1 MDAIEM
7 GEFKDYNVIFGN
19 NGCGKTS
26 LTRAFELLISKD
38 KCIEKYRTIST
49 AESPSI
55 EFECKDGS
63 YKIEPNSNIGAPS
76 FKVEIYNSGF
86 LHNNAPFNSEF
97 GLKKLDDGIII
108 LEGSVLGE
116 ETKEINQLKNCKE
129 KVEKRKKEIK
139 DENSTETLSA
149 KQESEIKKYDEEIE
163 KIRKKVTSKTIQI
176 ILDEIKINNICEV
189 SKNKFKV
196 QEDALT
202 NLEKDFDELD
212 EAMKKFDDLKEME
225 LPKDYQ
231 TIKDKLESLFSFD
244 IDKEAGQVSE
254 EIKEHMSKVGREFIE
269 KGIELQKKMP
279 DNACPFCTQEITNN
293 IIQVYTSYFNKRIEQ
308 FNQDSLEVSGTL
320 KKILE
325 QWNIKEILQSFERFE
340 PFMKK
345 DFSTNKESLKN
356 ALEQIKVLLEKLQ
369 KEVGKKEGAKNE
381 KEFQG
386 IDKKLLENYE
396 KFQKCVD
403 ETGNILKQK
412 KEQKKKLDKLKTELK
427 EARIKKA
434 KHDSYDWQ
442 KSKEEA
448 ERKLSVLNCRHE
460 RLNRL
465 LEKINK
471 KLKGLYDQK
480 RPDIETIN
488 NYLKALNLPKYS
500 LDKDYRIVLNSDA
513 LENSEAKIILSD
525 GEKTTLA
532 FAYFLARLKLFY
544 KKEDLKNLVV
554 VIDDPISSL
563 DEQRI
568 YNTTCLVAKI
578 NQELAREKLSNEE
591 NKAQVFVLTH
601 NHTFMARL
609 INMIGKHAR
618 YLQLERHQGQLKI
631 VCKDKA
637 NGYFDTFY
645 LLLFKEVYEFAKR
658 ETVQDDFNEAI
669 NYGNKIR
676 ILLESFLKINFIDSF
691 LGEDKT
697 FKEDN
702 IKKLIETADNQVR
715 LSFSNLPFSENE
727 HSIEDKDA
735 LTKKFLS
742 IIKGLHLESH
752 GSVMDFFSPYKI
764 SLEDVQEFAKI
775 AINAMK
781 ILNPYQTHSYVES
794 VDKKLKTRNNMR
806 IVFMGTPGFAEVI
819 LRALVGNKD
828 IEVVGLFTQMDK
840 PFGRKKELKA
850 PETKIYILENHLNI
864 PIFQPQSL
872 KEPEVQ
878 ILKALKPDFI
888 VVVAYGKILSKEV
901 LSIAP
906 CINVH
911 ASLLPK
917 YRGASPIHE
926 MILNDDKIYGIS
938 TMLMDTGLDS
948 GDILESASFLREDY
962 LDLETLRSK
971 LVHMGATLLLS
982 TLKNFSS
989 ITRKPQDHAQASF
1002 CKKITKADGLVGFK
1016 DAKSLFLKSLAFKSW
1031 PEIFLENSL
1040 KLLGVELVEN
1050 EKSHKEGEILEI
1062 DEKGVLVGCLKGS
1075 VRIARLQAVGKKPL
1089 KAKDYL
1095 NGKRLKAGGILT

>member
-1 MDAIEM
+1 MAINIKKIKSFKAFCGLDAIEM

-26 LTRAFELLISKD
+26 LTRAFELLIPKN
-38 KCIEKYRTIST
+38 KHIEKYRTIST

-55 EFECKDGS
+55 EFEIKKEKEDES

-76 FKVEIYNSGF
+76 FKVEIYNSDF

-97 GLKKLDDGIII
+97 GLKKLDDGTNI

-116 ETKEINQLKNCKE
+116 ETKEINQLKDFRE
-129 KVEKRKKEIK
+129 KVEKRKKKIK
-139 DENSTETLSA
+139 DENDAETLSA

-163 KIRKKVTSKTIQI
+163 KIRKEVTSKTIKI
-176 ILDEIKINNICEV
+176 TLDEITINNICEV
-189 SKNKFKV
+189 SKDKFKV

-212 EAMKKFDDLKEME
+212 EAMKEFDDLKEME

-254 EIKEHMSKVGREFIE
+254 KIKEHISKVGREFIE

-293 IIQVYTSYFNKRIEQ
+293 IIQAYTSYFNKRIEQ
-308 FNQDSLEVSGTL
+308 FNQDSLEVSGIL

-345 DFSTNKESLKN
+345 DFSTNKESLEN

-369 KEVGKKEGAKNE
+369 KEVGKKEGVKNE
-381 KEFQG
+381 KEFQET
-386 IDKKLLENYE
+386 DKKLLENYE
-396 KFQKCVD
+396 KLQQCVN
-403 ETGNILKQK
+403 ETRNILNQK
-412 KEQKKKLDKLKTELK
+412 KEQKKKLEKLKTELK

-434 KHDSYDWQ
+434 KHDSYDSQ

-448 ERKLSVLNCRHE
+448 DRKESALIRKHE
-460 RLNRL
+460 RLNCL
-465 LEKINK
+465 LKKIDN

-578 NQELAREKLSNEE
+578 NQELAGEKLSNEKE
-591 NKAQVFVLTH
+591 KAQVFVLTH

-609 INMIGKHAR
+609 INMVGKHAR
-618 YLQLERHQGQLKI
+618 YFQLERHQGQLKI
-631 VCKDKA
+631 VCKNEIK
-637 NGYFDTFY
+637 GYFDTFY
-645 LLLFKEVYEFAKR
+645 LLLFKEVYAFAKKK
-658 ETVQDDFNEAI
+658 VQDDFNEAI

-676 ILLESFLKINFIDSF
+676 ILLESFLKINFINSF

-702 IKKLIETADNQVR
+702 IKDLIKTADEEVA
-715 LSFSNLPFSENE
+715 LDFSKLPFN
-727 HSIEDKDA
+727 KDNNCNIKNKGM
-735 LTKKFLS
+735 LLKEILR
-742 IIKGLHLESH
+742 IVKGLHLDSH

-764 SLEDVQEFAKI
+764 SLENVQEFAKI

-781 ILNPYQTHSYVES
+781 ILNPYQTQSYMGS
-794 VDKKLKTRNNMR
+794 VDQKTK
-806 IVFMGTPGFAEVI
+806 
-819 LRALVGNKD
+819 NK
-828 IEVVGLFTQMDK
+828 E
-840 PFGRKKELKA
+840 
-850 PETKIYILENHLNI
+850 
-864 PIFQPQSL
+864 
-872 KEPEVQ
+872 
-878 ILKALKPDFI
+878 
-888 VVVAYGKILSKEV
+888 
-901 LSIAP
+901 
-906 CINVH
+906 
-911 ASLLPK
+911 
-917 YRGASPIHE
+917 
-926 MILNDDKIYGIS
+926 
-938 TMLMDTGLDS
+938 
-948 GDILESASFLREDY
+948 
-962 LDLETLRSK
+962 
-971 LVHMGATLLLS
+971 
-982 TLKNFSS
+982 
-989 ITRKPQDHAQASF
+989 
-1002 CKKITKADGLVGFK
+1002 
-1016 DAKSLFLKSLAFKSW
+1016 
-1031 PEIFLENSL
+1031 
-1040 KLLGVELVEN
+1040 
-1050 EKSHKEGEILEI
+1050 
-1062 DEKGVLVGCLKGS
+1062 
-1075 VRIARLQAVGKKPL
+1075 
-1089 KAKDYL
+1089 
-1095 NGKRLKAGGILT
+1095 

>member
-1 MDAIEM
+1 MAINIKKIKSFKAFCGLDAIEM

-55 EFECKDGS
+55 EFEYKDGS

-76 FKVEIYNSGF
+76 FKVEIYNSDF

-129 KVEKRKKEIK
+129 KVEKRKKKIK
-139 DENSTETLSA
+139 DENSAETLSA
-149 KQESEIKKYDEEIE
+149 KQESEIKKYDKEIE
-163 KIRKKVTSKTIQI
+163 KIRKEMTSKTIQI
-176 ILDEIKINNICEV
+176 TLDEIKINNICEV

-196 QEDALT
+196 QEDTLT

-231 TIKDKLESLFSFD
+231 TIKDKLKSLFSFD

-254 EIKEHMSKVGREFIE
+254 EIKEHISKVGREFIE
-269 KGIELQKKMP
+269 KGIELQKEMP
-279 DNACPFCTQEITNN
+279 DNACPFCTQKITNN
-293 IIQVYTSYFNKRIEQ
+293 IIQVYTSYFNKSIEQ
-308 FNQDSLEVSGTL
+308 FKQDSSEVSGTL

-345 DFSTNKESLKN
+345 NFSTNKESLKN

-369 KEVGKKEGAKNE
+369 KEVDKKWGVKNKE
-381 KEFQG
+381 KFQE
-386 IDKKLLENYE
+386 IDKKLSENYE
-396 KFQKCVD
+396 KLQQCVG
-403 ETGNILKQK
+403 ETGNILNQK
-412 KEQKKKLDKLKTELK
+412 KEQKKKLEKLKKDLK
-427 EARIKKA
+427 EAKIKKA

-442 KSKEEA
+442 KSKEGTK
-448 ERKLSVLNCRHE
+448 RKLSILNRGYE
-460 RLNRL
+460 RLNCL
-465 LEKINK
+465 LEKIDK
-471 KLKGLYDQK
+471 KLKELYDQK

-513 LENSEAKIILSD
+513 LENSETKIILSD

-544 KKEDLKNLVV
+544 KKEDLKKLVV

-578 NQELAREKLSNEE
+578 NQELALNKED
-591 NKAQVFVLTH
+591 KAQVFVLTH

-609 INMIGKHAR
+609 INMVGTYAC
-618 YLQLERHQGQLKI
+618 YFQLERHQGQLKI
-631 VCKDKA
+631 VCKDKVK
-637 NGYFDTFY
+637 GYFDTFY
-645 LLLFKEVYEFAKR
+645 LLLFKEVYAFAKK
-658 ETVQDDFNEAI
+658 EKVQDNFNEAI
-669 NYGNKIR
+669 SYGNKVR

-691 LGEDKT
+691 LGEKSAFGEDK
-697 FKEDN
+697 

-715 LSFSNLPFSENE
+715 LSFSNLPFSENG

-735 LTKKFLS
+735 LTEKFLS

-764 SLEDVQEFAKI
+764 SLEDVQRFAKI

-781 ILNPYQTHSYVES
+781 ILNPYQTQSYMES
-794 VDKKLKTRNNMR
+794 VDKKTK
-806 IVFMGTPGFAEVI
+806 
-819 LRALVGNKD
+819 NK
-828 IEVVGLFTQMDK
+828 E
-840 PFGRKKELKA
+840 
-850 PETKIYILENHLNI
+850 
-864 PIFQPQSL
+864 
-872 KEPEVQ
+872 
-878 ILKALKPDFI
+878 
-888 VVVAYGKILSKEV
+888 
-901 LSIAP
+901 
-906 CINVH
+906 
-911 ASLLPK
+911 
-917 YRGASPIHE
+917 
-926 MILNDDKIYGIS
+926 
-938 TMLMDTGLDS
+938 
-948 GDILESASFLREDY
+948 
-962 LDLETLRSK
+962 
-971 LVHMGATLLLS
+971 
-982 TLKNFSS
+982 
-989 ITRKPQDHAQASF
+989 
-1002 CKKITKADGLVGFK
+1002 
-1016 DAKSLFLKSLAFKSW
+1016 
-1031 PEIFLENSL
+1031 
-1040 KLLGVELVEN
+1040 
-1050 EKSHKEGEILEI
+1050 
-1062 DEKGVLVGCLKGS
+1062 
-1075 VRIARLQAVGKKPL
+1075 
-1089 KAKDYL
+1089 
-1095 NGKRLKAGGILT
+1095 

>member
-1 MDAIEM
+1 MAINIKKIKSFKAFCGLDAIEM

-26 LTRAFELLISKD
+26 LTRAFELLIPKN
-38 KCIEKYRTIST
+38 KHIEKYRTIST

-55 EFECKDGS
+55 EFKCKDGS
-63 YKIEPNSNIGAPS
+63 YKIEPNSNIGVPS
-76 FKVEIYNSGF
+76 FKVEIYNSDF
-86 LHNNAPFNSEF
+86 LHNNTPFNSEF
-97 GLKKLDDGIII
+97 GLKKLDDGTII
-108 LEGSVLGE
+108 LEGSVLGK
-116 ETKEINQLKNCKE
+116 ETKEINQLKDFMG
-129 KVEKRKKEIK
+129 KVEKRQKKIK
-139 DENSTETLSA
+139 DENSAETLIA
-149 KQESEIKKYDEEIE
+149 KQKSEIEKYKEEIE

-176 ILDEIKINNICEV
+176 TPNEIEINNFCEV
-189 SKNKFKV
+189 SKNHFKY
-196 QEDALT
+196 QEDALM
-202 NLEKDFDELD
+202 NLEKDFNELD
-212 EAMKKFDDLKEME
+212 EAIKKFNDLKETK

-231 TIKDKLESLFSFD
+231 TIRDELKSLFSFD

-345 DFSTNKESLKN
+345 DSSTNKESLKN
-356 ALEQIKVLLEKLQ
+356 ALDQIKVLLEKLQ
-369 KEVGKKEGAKNE
+369 KEVDKKWGVKNKE
-381 KEFQG
+381 KFQE
-386 IDKKLLENYE
+386 IDKKLSEIYENL
-396 KFQKCVD
+396 QQCVD
-403 ETGNILKQK
+403 EIRNILKQK
-412 KEQKKKLDKLKTELK
+412 KEQKEKLEKLKTELK

-618 YLQLERHQGQLKI
+618 YLQLERHQGRLKI
-631 VCKDKA
+631 ICKDKA

-669 NYGNKIR
+669 NYGNKVR

-697 FKEDN
+697 FKKEK
-702 IKKLIETADNQVR
+702 IEKLIETADGEVELN
-715 LSFSNLPFSENE
+715 FSKLPFSENE

-735 LTKKFLS
+735 LTEKFLS

-752 GSVMDFFSPYKI
+752 GSVIDFFSPYKI
-764 SLEDVQEFAKI
+764 SLEDVQRFAKI

-781 ILNPYQTHSYVES
+781 ILNPYQTQSYMES
-794 VDKKLKTRNNMR
+794 VDKKTK
-806 IVFMGTPGFAEVI
+806 
-819 LRALVGNKD
+819 NK
-828 IEVVGLFTQMDK
+828 E
-840 PFGRKKELKA
+840 
-850 PETKIYILENHLNI
+850 
-864 PIFQPQSL
+864 
-872 KEPEVQ
+872 
-878 ILKALKPDFI
+878 
-888 VVVAYGKILSKEV
+888 
-901 LSIAP
+901 
-906 CINVH
+906 
-911 ASLLPK
+911 
-917 YRGASPIHE
+917 
-926 MILNDDKIYGIS
+926 
-938 TMLMDTGLDS
+938 
-948 GDILESASFLREDY
+948 
-962 LDLETLRSK
+962 
-971 LVHMGATLLLS
+971 
-982 TLKNFSS
+982 
-989 ITRKPQDHAQASF
+989 
-1002 CKKITKADGLVGFK
+1002 
-1016 DAKSLFLKSLAFKSW
+1016 
-1031 PEIFLENSL
+1031 
-1040 KLLGVELVEN
+1040 
-1050 EKSHKEGEILEI
+1050 
-1062 DEKGVLVGCLKGS
+1062 
-1075 VRIARLQAVGKKPL
+1075 
-1089 KAKDYL
+1089 
-1095 NGKRLKAGGILT
+1095 

>member
-1 MDAIEM
+1 MAINIKKIKSFKAFCGLDAIEM
-7 GEFKDYNVIFGN
+7 DEFEHYNIIFGN

-26 LTRAFELLISKD
+26 LTRAFELLISKN
-38 KCIEKYRTIST
+38 KHIEKYRTIST

-55 EFECKDGS
+55 EFECKDES
-63 YKIEPNSNIGAPS
+63 YTIEPNSNIGVPS
-76 FKVEIYNSGF
+76 FKVEIYNSDF

-97 GLKKLDDGIII
+97 GLKELDDGVII

-116 ETKEINQLKNCKE
+116 ETKEINQLKDFMG
-129 KVEKRKKEIK
+129 KVEKEKKKIK
-139 DENSTETLSA
+139 DENNTETLMA

-163 KIRKKVTSKTIQI
+163 KIRKEMTSNTIQI
-176 ILDEIKINNICEV
+176 KLDKIKINNICEV
-189 SKNKFKV
+189 PKDEFED

-202 NLEKDFDELD
+202 NLEKDFDELN

-231 TIKDKLESLFSFD
+231 TIKDKLKSLFSFD

-308 FNQDSLEVSGTL
+308 FNQDSLGVSGTL

-356 ALEQIKVLLEKLQ
+356 ALDQIKVLLEKLQ
-369 KEVGKKEGAKNE
+369 KEVDKKEGIENKE
-381 KEFQG
+381 KFQE
-386 IDKKLLENYE
+386 IDKKLSENYNE
-396 KFQKCVD
+396 IQLCVD

-412 KEQKKKLDKLKTELK
+412 KEQKKKLENLRTELEK
-427 EARIKKA
+427 ARIKKA

-448 ERKLSVLNCRHE
+448 ERKLSVLERGYK
-460 RLNRL
+460 RLNCL
-465 LEKINK
+465 LEKIDN
-471 KLKGLYDQK
+471 KLKELYDQK

-578 NQELAREKLSNEE
+578 NQELAREKLSNEKD
-591 NKAQVFVLTH
+591 KAQVFVLTH

-618 YLQLERHQGQLKI
+618 YFQLERHQGQLKI
-631 VCKDKA
+631 VCKDKV

-645 LLLFKEVYEFAKR
+645 LLLFKEMYEFAKR

-669 NYGNKIR
+669 NYGNKVR

-691 LGEDKT
+691 LGEDSA
-697 FKEDN
+697 FGEDK
-702 IKKLIETADNQVR
+702 IKKLIETADGEVELN
-715 LSFSNLPFSENE
+715 FSKLPFSENE

-735 LTKKFLS
+735 LTEKFLS

-752 GSVMDFFSPYKI
+752 GSIMDFFSPYKI
-764 SLEDVQEFAKI
+764 SLKDVQRFARI

-781 ILNPYQTHSYVES
+781 ILNPYQTHSY
-794 VDKKLKTRNNMR
+794 M
-806 IVFMGTPGFAEVI
+806 
-819 LRALVGNKD
+819 
-828 IEVVGLFTQMDK
+828 EVVD
-840 PFGRKKELKA
+840 
-850 PETKIYILENHLNI
+850 
-864 PIFQPQSL
+864 
-872 KEPEVQ
+872 
-878 ILKALKPDFI
+878 
-888 VVVAYGKILSKEV
+888 
-901 LSIAP
+901 
-906 CINVH
+906 
-911 ASLLPK
+911 
-917 YRGASPIHE
+917 
-926 MILNDDKIYGIS
+926 
-938 TMLMDTGLDS
+938 
-948 GDILESASFLREDY
+948 
-962 LDLETLRSK
+962 
-971 LVHMGATLLLS
+971 
-982 TLKNFSS
+982 
-989 ITRKPQDHAQASF
+989 
-1002 CKKITKADGLVGFK
+1002 
-1016 DAKSLFLKSLAFKSW
+1016 
-1031 PEIFLENSL
+1031 
-1040 KLLGVELVEN
+1040 
-1050 EKSHKEGEILEI
+1050 
-1062 DEKGVLVGCLKGS
+1062 
-1075 VRIARLQAVGKKPL
+1075 
-1089 KAKDYL
+1089 
-1095 NGKRLKAGGILT
+1095 

>member
-1 MDAIEM
+1 MAINIKKIKSFKAFCGLDAIEM

-26 LTRAFELLISKD
+26 LTRAFELLISKN
-38 KCIEKYRTIST
+38 KHIEKYRTIST

-55 EFECKDGS
+55 EFECEDGS
-63 YKIEPNSNIGAPS
+63 YKIEPNSNIGVPP
-76 FKVEIYNSGF
+76 FKVEIYNSDF

-116 ETKEINQLKNCKE
+116 ETKEINQLKNCRE
-129 KVEKRKKEIK
+129 KVEKRQKKIK
-139 DENSTETLSA
+139 DENDTETLSA

-176 ILDEIKINNICEV
+176 TLDEIKINNICKVLKDEL
-189 SKNKFKV
+189 KV
-196 QEDALT
+196 QEDILT
-202 NLEKDFDELD
+202 NLEKDFDELN
-212 EAMKKFDDLKEME
+212 EAIKKFDDLKKME

-254 EIKEHMSKVGREFIE
+254 EIKEHISKVGREFIE
-269 KGIELQKKMP
+269 KGIELQKEMP
-279 DNACPFCTQEITNN
+279 DNACPFCTQKITNN
-293 IIQVYTSYFNKRIEQ
+293 IIQVYTSYFNKSIEQ
-308 FNQDSLEVSGTL
+308 FKQDSSKVSGTL

-369 KEVGKKEGAKNE
+369 KEVDKKGGVKNE
-381 KEFQG
+381 KEFQE
-386 IDKKLLENYE
+386 IDKELSENYE
-396 KFQKCVD
+396 KLQKCVN
-403 ETGNILKQK
+403 ETRNILNQK
-412 KEQKKKLDKLKTELK
+412 KEQKEKLEKLKIDLK

-442 KSKEEA
+442 KSKREA

-465 LEKINK
+465 LEKIDK
-471 KLKGLYDQK
+471 KLKELYDQK

-532 FAYFLARLKLFY
+532 FAYFLVRLKLFY
-544 KKEDLKNLVV
+544 KKEDLKNLIV

-578 NQELAREKLSNEE
+578 NQELAREKLSNEKD
-591 NKAQVFVLTH
+591 KAQVFVLTH

-609 INMIGKHAR
+609 INVVGKHAC
-618 YLQLERHQGQLKI
+618 YFQLERHQGQLKI
-631 VCKDKA
+631 VCKDRV

-645 LLLFKEVYEFAKR
+645 LLLFKEVYAFAKK
-658 ETVQDDFNEAI
+658 EKVQDDFNEAI

-691 LGEDKT
+691 LGEKSAFGEDK
-697 FKEDN
+697 
-702 IKKLIETADNQVR
+702 IKKLIETADGEVKLN
-715 LSFSNLPFSENE
+715 FSKLPFSENE
-727 HSIEDKDA
+727 HSIIENKDA

-742 IIKGLHLESH
+742 IIKGLHLDSH

-764 SLEDVQEFAKI
+764 SLENVQEFAKI

-781 ILNPYQTHSYVES
+781 ILNPYQTQSYMGS
-794 VDKKLKTRNNMR
+794 VDKKTK
-806 IVFMGTPGFAEVI
+806 
-819 LRALVGNKD
+819 NK
-828 IEVVGLFTQMDK
+828 E
-840 PFGRKKELKA
+840 
-850 PETKIYILENHLNI
+850 
-864 PIFQPQSL
+864 
-872 KEPEVQ
+872 
-878 ILKALKPDFI
+878 
-888 VVVAYGKILSKEV
+888 
-901 LSIAP
+901 
-906 CINVH
+906 
-911 ASLLPK
+911 
-917 YRGASPIHE
+917 
-926 MILNDDKIYGIS
+926 
-938 TMLMDTGLDS
+938 
-948 GDILESASFLREDY
+948 
-962 LDLETLRSK
+962 
-971 LVHMGATLLLS
+971 
-982 TLKNFSS
+982 
-989 ITRKPQDHAQASF
+989 
-1002 CKKITKADGLVGFK
+1002 
-1016 DAKSLFLKSLAFKSW
+1016 
-1031 PEIFLENSL
+1031 
-1040 KLLGVELVEN
+1040 
-1050 EKSHKEGEILEI
+1050 
-1062 DEKGVLVGCLKGS
+1062 
-1075 VRIARLQAVGKKPL
+1075 
-1089 KAKDYL
+1089 
-1095 NGKRLKAGGILT
+1095 

>member
-1 MDAIEM
+1 MAINIKKIKSFKAFCGLDAIEM
-7 GEFKDYNVIFGN
+7 DEFEHYNIIFGN

-26 LTRAFELLISKD
+26 LTRAFELLISKN
-38 KCIEKYRTIST
+38 KHIEKYRTIST

-55 EFECKDGS
+55 EFECKDES
-63 YKIEPNSNIGAPS
+63 YTIEPNSNIGVPS
-76 FKVEIYNSGF
+76 FKVEIYNSDF

-97 GLKKLDDGIII
+97 GLKELDDGVII

-116 ETKEINQLKNCKE
+116 ETKEINQLKDFKE
-129 KVEKRKKEIK
+129 KVEKEKKEIK
-139 DENSTETLSA
+139 DENDTETLMA

-345 DFSTNKESLKN
+345 DSSTNKESLKN

-442 KSKEEA
+442 KSEEEA

-500 LDKDYRIVLNSDA
+500 LNEDYRIVLNSVD
-513 LENSEAKIILSD
+513 LENSEAKMILSD

-532 FAYFLARLKLFY
+532 FAYFLVRLKLFY
-544 KKEDLKNLVV
+544 KKEDLKKLVV

-578 NQELAREKLSNEE
+578 NQELAREKLSNKED
-591 NKAQVFVLTH
+591 KAQVFVLTH

-609 INMIGKHAR
+609 INMVGTYAC
-618 YLQLERHQGQLKI
+618 YFQLERHQGQLKI
-631 VCKDKA
+631 VCKDKVK
-637 NGYFDTFY
+637 GYFDTFY
-645 LLLFKEVYEFAKR
+645 LLLFKEVYAFAKK
-658 ETVQDDFNEAI
+658 EKVQDDFNEAI
-669 NYGNKIR
+669 NYGNKVR
-676 ILLESFLKINFIDSF
+676 VLLEGFLKINFINSF
-691 LGEDKT
+691 LGANSVFDEDK
-697 FKEDN
+697 

-715 LSFSNLPFSENE
+715 LSFSNLPFSNE
-727 HSIEDKDA
+727 HSIKDKDA
-735 LTKKFLS
+735 LTEKFLS

-764 SLEDVQEFAKI
+764 SLEDVQRFAKI

-781 ILNPYQTHSYVES
+781 ILNPYQTQSYMES
-794 VDKKLKTRNNMR
+794 VDKKTK
-806 IVFMGTPGFAEVI
+806 
-819 LRALVGNKD
+819 NK
-828 IEVVGLFTQMDK
+828 E
-840 PFGRKKELKA
+840 
-850 PETKIYILENHLNI
+850 
-864 PIFQPQSL
+864 
-872 KEPEVQ
+872 
-878 ILKALKPDFI
+878 
-888 VVVAYGKILSKEV
+888 
-901 LSIAP
+901 
-906 CINVH
+906 
-911 ASLLPK
+911 
-917 YRGASPIHE
+917 
-926 MILNDDKIYGIS
+926 
-938 TMLMDTGLDS
+938 
-948 GDILESASFLREDY
+948 
-962 LDLETLRSK
+962 
-971 LVHMGATLLLS
+971 
-982 TLKNFSS
+982 
-989 ITRKPQDHAQASF
+989 
-1002 CKKITKADGLVGFK
+1002 
-1016 DAKSLFLKSLAFKSW
+1016 
-1031 PEIFLENSL
+1031 
-1040 KLLGVELVEN
+1040 
-1050 EKSHKEGEILEI
+1050 
-1062 DEKGVLVGCLKGS
+1062 
-1075 VRIARLQAVGKKPL
+1075 
-1089 KAKDYL
+1089 
-1095 NGKRLKAGGILT
+1095 

>member
-1 MDAIEM
+1 MAINIKKIKSFKAFCGLDAIEM
-7 GEFKDYNVIFGN
+7 GEFKDYNVIFGS

-26 LTRAFELLISKD
+26 LTRAFELLISKN
-38 KCIEKYRTIST
+38 KHIEKYRTIST

-63 YKIEPNSNIGAPS
+63 YKIEPNNNIGVPS
-76 FKVEIYNSGF
+76 FKVEIYNSDF

-97 GLKKLDDGIII
+97 GFKKLDDGVII

-116 ETKEINQLKNCKE
+116 ETKEINQLKNCRE
-129 KVEKRKKEIK
+129 KVEKRQKKIK
-139 DENSTETLSA
+139 DENDTETLSA
-149 KQESEIKKYDEEIE
+149 EQESKIKEYDEEIE
-163 KIRKKVTSKTIQI
+163 KIRKEVTSKIKIT
-176 ILDEIKINNICEV
+176 LDDIKINNICEV
-189 SKNKFKV
+189 SKDDFKV

-212 EAMKKFDDLKEME
+212 KAMKKFDDLKEME

-254 EIKEHMSKVGREFIE
+254 EIKEHISKVGREFIE
-269 KGIELQKKMP
+269 KGIELQKEMP
-279 DNACPFCTQEITNN
+279 NNKCPFCTQEITNN
-293 IIQVYTSYFNKRIEQ
+293 IIQDYTNYFNKSIEQ
-308 FNQDSLEVSGTL
+308 FKQDSLEVSGTL

-369 KEVGKKEGAKNE
+369 KEVGKKGGVKNE
-381 KEFQG
+381 KEFQK
-386 IDKKLLENYE
+386 IDKKLSENYE
-396 KFQKCVD
+396 KLQKCVN
-403 ETGNILKQK
+403 ETRNILNQK
-412 KEQKKKLDKLKTELK
+412 KEQKEKLEKLKKDLK

-434 KHDSYDWQ
+434 KHDSYDSQ

-448 ERKLSVLNCRHE
+448 KRKLSVLNCRHE

-465 LEKINK
+465 LEKIDK
-471 KLKGLYDQK
+471 KLKELYDQK

-544 KKEDLKNLVV
+544 KKENLKKLVV

-578 NQELAREKLSNEE
+578 NQELAREKLSNKED
-591 NKAQVFVLTH
+591 KAQVFVLTH

-609 INMIGKHAR
+609 INMVGKHAR
-618 YLQLERHQGQLKI
+618 YFQLERHQGQLKI
-631 VCKDKA
+631 VCKDEVK
-637 NGYFDTFY
+637 GYFDTFY
-645 LLLFKEVYEFAKR
+645 LLLFKEVYAFAKK
-658 ETVQDDFNEAI
+658 EKVQDDFNEAI

-691 LGEDKT
+691 LGEKSAFGEDK
-697 FKEDN
+697 
-702 IKKLIETADNQVR
+702 IKKLIETADGEVKLN
-715 LSFSNLPFSENE
+715 FSKLPFSENE
-727 HSIEDKDA
+727 HSTIEDKDV

-742 IIKGLHLESH
+742 IIKGLHLDSH

-764 SLEDVQEFAKI
+764 SLENVQEFAKI

-781 ILNPYQTHSYVES
+781 ILNPYQTQSYMGS
-794 VDKKLKTRNNMR
+794 VDKKTK
-806 IVFMGTPGFAEVI
+806 
-819 LRALVGNKD
+819 NK
-828 IEVVGLFTQMDK
+828 E
-840 PFGRKKELKA
+840 
-850 PETKIYILENHLNI
+850 
-864 PIFQPQSL
+864 
-872 KEPEVQ
+872 
-878 ILKALKPDFI
+878 
-888 VVVAYGKILSKEV
+888 
-901 LSIAP
+901 
-906 CINVH
+906 
-911 ASLLPK
+911 
-917 YRGASPIHE
+917 
-926 MILNDDKIYGIS
+926 
-938 TMLMDTGLDS
+938 
-948 GDILESASFLREDY
+948 
-962 LDLETLRSK
+962 
-971 LVHMGATLLLS
+971 
-982 TLKNFSS
+982 
-989 ITRKPQDHAQASF
+989 
-1002 CKKITKADGLVGFK
+1002 
-1016 DAKSLFLKSLAFKSW
+1016 
-1031 PEIFLENSL
+1031 
-1040 KLLGVELVEN
+1040 
-1050 EKSHKEGEILEI
+1050 
-1062 DEKGVLVGCLKGS
+1062 
-1075 VRIARLQAVGKKPL
+1075 
-1089 KAKDYL
+1089 
-1095 NGKRLKAGGILT
+1095 

>member
-76 FKVEIYNSGF
+76 FKVEIYNSDF

-129 KVEKRKKEIK
+129 KVEKRKKKIK
-139 DENSTETLSA
+139 DENSAETLSA
-149 KQESEIKKYDEEIE
+149 KQESEIKKYDKEIE
-163 KIRKKVTSKTIQI
+163 KIRKEMTSKTIQI
-176 ILDEIKINNICEV
+176 TLDEIKINNICEV

-254 EIKEHMSKVGREFIE
+254 EIKEHMSKVEREFIE

-308 FNQDSLEVSGTL
+308 FNQDSLEVSGIL
-320 KKILE
+320 KKVLE

-345 DFSTNKESLKN
+345 DSSTNKESLKN

-369 KEVGKKEGAKNE
+369 KEVDKKWGVKNKE
-381 KEFQG
+381 KFQET
-386 IDKKLLENYE
+386 DKKLLENYE

-403 ETGNILKQK
+403 ETRNILKQK
-412 KEQKKKLDKLKTELK
+412 KEQKEKLEKLKTELK

-448 ERKLSVLNCRHE
+448 KRKLSILNRGHK

-465 LEKINK
+465 LEKIDK
-471 KLKGLYDQK
+471 KLKELYDQK

-544 KKEDLKNLVV
+544 KKEDLKKLVV

-578 NQELAREKLSNEE
+578 SQELAREKLSNNED
-591 NKAQVFVLTH
+591 KVQVFVLTH
-601 NHTFMARL
+601 NHTFIARL
-609 INMIGKHAR
+609 INMVGKHAR
-618 YLQLERHQGQLKI
+618 YFQLERHQGQLKI
-631 VCKDKA
+631 VCKDEVK
-637 NGYFDTFY
+637 GYFDTFY
-645 LLLFKEVYEFAKR
+645 LLLFKEVYAFAKK
-658 ETVQDDFNEAI
+658 EKVQDDFNEAI
-669 NYGNKIR
+669 NYGNKVR
-676 ILLESFLKINFIDSF
+676 ILLESFLKINFINSF

-702 IKKLIETADNQVR
+702 IKKLIETVDNQVR

-727 HSIEDKDA
+727 HSIIEDKDA

-764 SLEDVQEFAKI
+764 SLEDVQRFAKI

-781 ILNPYQTHSYVES
+781 ILNPYQTQSYMES
-794 VDKKLKTRNNMR
+794 VDKKTK
-806 IVFMGTPGFAEVI
+806 
-819 LRALVGNKD
+819 NK
-828 IEVVGLFTQMDK
+828 E
-840 PFGRKKELKA
+840 
-850 PETKIYILENHLNI
+850 
-864 PIFQPQSL
+864 
-872 KEPEVQ
+872 
-878 ILKALKPDFI
+878 
-888 VVVAYGKILSKEV
+888 
-901 LSIAP
+901 
-906 CINVH
+906 
-911 ASLLPK
+911 
-917 YRGASPIHE
+917 
-926 MILNDDKIYGIS
+926 
-938 TMLMDTGLDS
+938 
-948 GDILESASFLREDY
+948 
-962 LDLETLRSK
+962 
-971 LVHMGATLLLS
+971 
-982 TLKNFSS
+982 
-989 ITRKPQDHAQASF
+989 
-1002 CKKITKADGLVGFK
+1002 
-1016 DAKSLFLKSLAFKSW
+1016 
-1031 PEIFLENSL
+1031 
-1040 KLLGVELVEN
+1040 
-1050 EKSHKEGEILEI
+1050 
-1062 DEKGVLVGCLKGS
+1062 
-1075 VRIARLQAVGKKPL
+1075 
-1089 KAKDYL
+1089 
-1095 NGKRLKAGGILT
+1095 

>member
-1 MDAIEM
+1 MAINIKKIKSFKAFCGLDAIEM
-7 GEFKDYNVIFGN
+7 DEFEHYNIIFGN

-26 LTRAFELLISKD
+26 LTRAFELLISKN
-38 KCIEKYRTIST
+38 KHIEKYRTIST

-55 EFECKDGS
+55 EFECKDES
-63 YKIEPNSNIGAPS
+63 YTIELNSNINIGVPF
-76 FKVEIYNSGF
+76 FKVEIYNSDF

-97 GLKKLDDGIII
+97 GLKELDDGVII

-116 ETKEINQLKNCKE
+116 ETKEINQLKDFMG
-129 KVEKRKKEIK
+129 KVEKEKKKIK
-139 DENSTETLSA
+139 DENSTETLIA
-149 KQESEIKKYDEEIE
+149 KQESEIKKCDEEIE
-163 KIRKKVTSKTIQI
+163 KIRKKVTSRTIQI
-176 ILDEIKINNICEV
+176 TLDEIKINNFCEV
-189 SKNKFKV
+189 SKNHFKY

-212 EAMKKFDDLKEME
+212 EAMKEFDDLKEMK

-244 IDKEAGQVSE
+244 IDKEAGQVSK
-254 EIKEHMSKVGREFIE
+254 EIKEHISKVGREFIE

-293 IIQVYTSYFNKRIEQ
+293 IIQAYTSYFNKSIEQ
-308 FNQDSLEVSGTL
+308 FNQKSLKMSETL

-356 ALEQIKVLLEKLQ
+356 ALDQIKALLEKLQ

-381 KEFQG
+381 KEFQET
-386 IDKKLLENYE
+386 DKKLSENYE

-403 ETGNILKQK
+403 ETRNILKQK
-412 KEQKKKLDKLKTELK
+412 KEQKERLEKLKTELK

-442 KSKEEA
+442 KSKEEV

-532 FAYFLARLKLFY
+532 FAYFLVRLKLFY

-578 NQELAREKLSNEE
+578 NQELVGEALKENED
-591 NKAQVFVLTH
+591 KAQVFVLTH

-609 INMIGKHAR
+609 INMVGKHAC
-618 YLQLERHQGQLKI
+618 YFQLERHQGQLKI
-631 VCKDKA
+631 VCKDKVK
-637 NGYFDTFY
+637 GYFDTFY
-645 LLLFKEVYEFAKR
+645 LLLFKEVYVFAKK
-658 ETVQDDFNEAI
+658 EKVQDDFNEAI
-669 NYGNKIR
+669 NYGNKVR

-697 FKEDN
+697 FKKEK
-702 IKKLIETADNQVR
+702 IEKLIETADGEVELN
-715 LSFSNLPFSENE
+715 FSKLPFSENE
-727 HSIEDKDA
+727 YSIEDKDA
-735 LTKKFLS
+735 LTEKFLS

-752 GSVMDFFSPYKI
+752 GSIMDFFSPYKI
-764 SLEDVQEFAKI
+764 SLKDVQRFARI

-781 ILNPYQTHSYVES
+781 ILNPYQTQSYMGS
-794 VDKKLKTRNNMR
+794 VDK
-806 IVFMGTPGFAEVI
+806 
-819 LRALVGNKD
+819 NK
-828 IEVVGLFTQMDK
+828 E
-840 PFGRKKELKA
+840 
-850 PETKIYILENHLNI
+850 
-864 PIFQPQSL
+864 
-872 KEPEVQ
+872 
-878 ILKALKPDFI
+878 
-888 VVVAYGKILSKEV
+888 
-901 LSIAP
+901 
-906 CINVH
+906 
-911 ASLLPK
+911 
-917 YRGASPIHE
+917 
-926 MILNDDKIYGIS
+926 
-938 TMLMDTGLDS
+938 
-948 GDILESASFLREDY
+948 
-962 LDLETLRSK
+962 
-971 LVHMGATLLLS
+971 
-982 TLKNFSS
+982 
-989 ITRKPQDHAQASF
+989 
-1002 CKKITKADGLVGFK
+1002 
-1016 DAKSLFLKSLAFKSW
+1016 
-1031 PEIFLENSL
+1031 
-1040 KLLGVELVEN
+1040 
-1050 EKSHKEGEILEI
+1050 
-1062 DEKGVLVGCLKGS
+1062 
-1075 VRIARLQAVGKKPL
+1075 
-1089 KAKDYL
+1089 
-1095 NGKRLKAGGILT
+1095 

>member
-1 MDAIEM
+1 MAINIKKIKSFKAFCGLDAIEM
-7 GEFKDYNVIFGN
+7 GEFKNYNVIFGN

-26 LTRAFELLISKD
+26 LTRAFELLISRNKH
-38 KCIEKYRTIST
+38 IEKYRTIST

-55 EFECKDGS
+55 EFECEDGS
-63 YKIEPNSNIGAPS
+63 YKIEPNSNIGVPS
-76 FKVEIYNSGF
+76 FKVEIYNSDF

-108 LEGSVLGE
+108 FEGSVLGE
-116 ETKEINQLKNCKE
+116 ETKEINQLKNCRE
-129 KVEKRKKEIK
+129 KVEKRQKKIK
-139 DENSTETLSA
+139 DENDTETLSA
-149 KQESEIKKYDEEIE
+149 EQESKIKEYDEEIE
-163 KIRKKVTSKTIQI
+163 KIRKEVTSKIKIT
-176 ILDEIKINNICEV
+176 LDDIKINNICEV
-189 SKNKFKV
+189 SKDDFKV

-212 EAMKKFDDLKEME
+212 KAMKKFDDLKEME
-225 LPKDYQ
+225 LPKDYQTIDYQ

-254 EIKEHMSKVGREFIE
+254 EIKEHISKVGREFIE

-293 IIQVYTSYFNKRIEQ
+293 IIQAYTSYFNKRIEQ

-369 KEVGKKEGAKNE
+369 KEVDKKEGVENE
-381 KEFQG
+381 KEFQE
-386 IDKKLLENYE
+386 IDKKLSEIYKKL
-396 KFQKCVD
+396 QQCVG
-403 ETGNILKQK
+403 ETRNILNQK

-442 KSKEEA
+442 KSKEGA
-448 ERKLSVLNCRHE
+448 KRKLSILNRGYE

-465 LEKINK
+465 LEKIDK
-471 KLKGLYDQK
+471 KLKELYDQK

-525 GEKTTLA
+525 GEKTTLT

-544 KKEDLKNLVV
+544 KKEDLKKLVV

-568 YNTTCLVAKI
+568 YNTACLVAKI
-578 NQELAREKLSNEE
+578 NQELAREKLSNEKE
-591 NKAQVFVLTH
+591 GEEKAQVFVLTH

-609 INMIGKHAR
+609 INMVGTYAC
-618 YLQLERHQGQLKI
+618 YFQLERHQGQLKI
-631 VCKDKA
+631 VCKNKVK
-637 NGYFDTFY
+637 GYFDTFY
-645 LLLFKEVYEFAKR
+645 LLLFKEVYAFAKK
-658 ETVQDDFNEAI
+658 EKVQDNFNEAI

-691 LGEDKT
+691 LGKNSVFGEDK
-697 FKEDN
+697 
-702 IKKLIETADNQVR
+702 IKKLIETADNQIR
-715 LSFSNLPFSENE
+715 LSFSNLPFSENG

-735 LTKKFLS
+735 LTEKFLS

-764 SLEDVQEFAKI
+764 SLEDVQKFAKI

-781 ILNPYQTHSYVES
+781 ILNPYQTHSYMVS
-794 VDKKLKTRNNMR
+794 VD
-806 IVFMGTPGFAEVI
+806 
-819 LRALVGNKD
+819 
-828 IEVVGLFTQMDK
+828 
-840 PFGRKKELKA
+840 
-850 PETKIYILENHLNI
+850 
-864 PIFQPQSL
+864 
-872 KEPEVQ
+872 
-878 ILKALKPDFI
+878 
-888 VVVAYGKILSKEV
+888 
-901 LSIAP
+901 
-906 CINVH
+906 
-911 ASLLPK
+911 
-917 YRGASPIHE
+917 
-926 MILNDDKIYGIS
+926 
-938 TMLMDTGLDS
+938 
-948 GDILESASFLREDY
+948 
-962 LDLETLRSK
+962 
-971 LVHMGATLLLS
+971 
-982 TLKNFSS
+982 
-989 ITRKPQDHAQASF
+989 
-1002 CKKITKADGLVGFK
+1002 
-1016 DAKSLFLKSLAFKSW
+1016 
-1031 PEIFLENSL
+1031 
-1040 KLLGVELVEN
+1040 
-1050 EKSHKEGEILEI
+1050 
-1062 DEKGVLVGCLKGS
+1062 
-1075 VRIARLQAVGKKPL
+1075 
-1089 KAKDYL
+1089 
-1095 NGKRLKAGGILT
+1095 

>member
-26 LTRAFELLISKD
+26 LTRAFELLISKN

-76 FKVEIYNSGF
+76 FKVEIYNSDF

-108 LEGSVLGE
+108 LESSVLGE

-129 KVEKRKKEIK
+129 KVEKRQKKIK

-176 ILDEIKINNICEV
+176 TLDEIKINNICEV

-293 IIQVYTSYFNKRIEQ
+293 IIQVYTSYFNKSIEQ

-345 DFSTNKESLKN
+345 DSSTNKESLKN

-369 KEVGKKEGAKNE
+369 KEVDKKWGVKNKE
-381 KEFQG
+381 KFQET
-386 IDKKLLENYE
+386 DKKLLENYE

-403 ETGNILKQK
+403 ETRNILKQK
-412 KEQKKKLDKLKTELK
+412 KGQKEKLEKLKTELK

-480 RPDIETIN
+480 RPNIKTIN

-513 LENSEAKIILSD
+513 LENSEAKIILND

-532 FAYFLARLKLFY
+532 FAYFLACLKLFY

-669 NYGNKIR
+669 NYGNKVR

-697 FKEDN
+697 FKKEK
-702 IKKLIETADNQVR
+702 IEKLIETADGEVELN
-715 LSFSNLPFSENE
+715 FSKLPFSENE

-735 LTKKFLS
+735 LTEKFLS

-752 GSVMDFFSPYKI
+752 GSIMDFFSPYKI
-764 SLEDVQEFAKI
+764 SLKDAQRFARI

-781 ILNPYQTHSYVES
+781 ILNPYQTHSY
-794 VDKKLKTRNNMR
+794 M
-806 IVFMGTPGFAEVI
+806 
-819 LRALVGNKD
+819 
-828 IEVVGLFTQMDK
+828 EVVD
-840 PFGRKKELKA
+840 
-850 PETKIYILENHLNI
+850 
-864 PIFQPQSL
+864 
-872 KEPEVQ
+872 
-878 ILKALKPDFI
+878 
-888 VVVAYGKILSKEV
+888 
-901 LSIAP
+901 
-906 CINVH
+906 
-911 ASLLPK
+911 
-917 YRGASPIHE
+917 
-926 MILNDDKIYGIS
+926 
-938 TMLMDTGLDS
+938 
-948 GDILESASFLREDY
+948 
-962 LDLETLRSK
+962 
-971 LVHMGATLLLS
+971 
-982 TLKNFSS
+982 
-989 ITRKPQDHAQASF
+989 
-1002 CKKITKADGLVGFK
+1002 
-1016 DAKSLFLKSLAFKSW
+1016 
-1031 PEIFLENSL
+1031 
-1040 KLLGVELVEN
+1040 
-1050 EKSHKEGEILEI
+1050 
-1062 DEKGVLVGCLKGS
+1062 
-1075 VRIARLQAVGKKPL
+1075 
-1089 KAKDYL
+1089 
-1095 NGKRLKAGGILT
+1095 

>member
-1 MDAIEM
+1 MAINIKKIKSFKAFCGLDAIEM

-76 FKVEIYNSGF
+76 FKVEIYNSDF

-129 KVEKRKKEIK
+129 KVEKRKKKIK
-139 DENSTETLSA
+139 DENSAETLSA
-149 KQESEIKKYDEEIE
+149 KQESEIKKYDKEIE
-163 KIRKKVTSKTIQI
+163 KIRKEMTSKTIQI
-176 ILDEIKINNICEV
+176 TLDEIKINNICEV

-345 DFSTNKESLKN
+345 DSSTNKESLKN

-369 KEVGKKEGAKNE
+369 KEVDKKWGVKNKE
-381 KEFQG
+381 KFQET
-386 IDKKLLENYE
+386 DKKLLENYE

-403 ETGNILKQK
+403 ETRNILKQK
-412 KEQKKKLDKLKTELK
+412 KEQKEKLEKLKTELK

-448 ERKLSVLNCRHE
+448 KRKLSILNRGHK

-465 LEKINK
+465 LEKIDK
-471 KLKGLYDQK
+471 KLKELYDQK

-544 KKEDLKNLVV
+544 KKEDLKKLVV

-578 NQELAREKLSNEE
+578 NQELAREKLSNNED
-591 NKAQVFVLTH
+591 KAQVFVLTH
-601 NHTFMARL
+601 NHTFIARL
-609 INMIGKHAR
+609 INMVGKHAR
-618 YLQLERHQGQLKI
+618 YFQLERHQGQLKI
-631 VCKDKA
+631 VCKDEVK
-637 NGYFDTFY
+637 GYFDTFY
-645 LLLFKEVYEFAKR
+645 LLLFKEVYAFAKK
-658 ETVQDDFNEAI
+658 EKVQDDFNEAI
-669 NYGNKIR
+669 NYGNKVR
-676 ILLESFLKINFIDSF
+676 ILLESFLKINFINSF

-702 IKKLIETADNQVR
+702 IKKLIETVDNQVR

-727 HSIEDKDA
+727 HSIIEDKDA

-764 SLEDVQEFAKI
+764 SLEDVQRFAKI

-781 ILNPYQTHSYVES
+781 ILNPYQTQSYMES
-794 VDKKLKTRNNMR
+794 VDKKTK
-806 IVFMGTPGFAEVI
+806 
-819 LRALVGNKD
+819 NK
-828 IEVVGLFTQMDK
+828 E
-840 PFGRKKELKA
+840 
-850 PETKIYILENHLNI
+850 
-864 PIFQPQSL
+864 
-872 KEPEVQ
+872 
-878 ILKALKPDFI
+878 
-888 VVVAYGKILSKEV
+888 
-901 LSIAP
+901 
-906 CINVH
+906 
-911 ASLLPK
+911 
-917 YRGASPIHE
+917 
-926 MILNDDKIYGIS
+926 
-938 TMLMDTGLDS
+938 
-948 GDILESASFLREDY
+948 
-962 LDLETLRSK
+962 
-971 LVHMGATLLLS
+971 
-982 TLKNFSS
+982 
-989 ITRKPQDHAQASF
+989 
-1002 CKKITKADGLVGFK
+1002 
-1016 DAKSLFLKSLAFKSW
+1016 
-1031 PEIFLENSL
+1031 
-1040 KLLGVELVEN
+1040 
-1050 EKSHKEGEILEI
+1050 
-1062 DEKGVLVGCLKGS
+1062 
-1075 VRIARLQAVGKKPL
+1075 
-1089 KAKDYL
+1089 
-1095 NGKRLKAGGILT
+1095 